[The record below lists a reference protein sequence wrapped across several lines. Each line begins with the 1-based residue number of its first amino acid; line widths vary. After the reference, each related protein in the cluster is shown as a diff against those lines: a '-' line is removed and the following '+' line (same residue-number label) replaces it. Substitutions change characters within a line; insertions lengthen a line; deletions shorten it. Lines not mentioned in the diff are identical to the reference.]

1 MCGYHG
7 VVTFFSSMFA
17 FSPRVCVRVCVC
29 VCGCSQWI
37 IDAQEIYCLVFLYS
51 ADMLQMLYSLLLPQG
66 LKKKKQADTEGKRGG
81 TENEEKE

>member
-7 VVTFFSSMFA
+7 ALLLFFSSMFA

-29 VCGCSQWI
+29 VWVFSVDNRRAGNILS
-37 IDAQEIYCLVFLYS
+37 CLFILSRHASNVVFTAS
-51 ADMLQMLYSLLLPQG
+51 ASRF
-66 LKKKKQADTEGKRGG
+66 KKKKQADTEGRRGG

>member
-1 MCGYHG
+1 MCSYHG
-7 VVTFFSSMFA
+7 ALLLFFSSMFA
-17 FSPRVCVRVCVC
+17 FSPRVCVRVCVS

-66 LKKKKQADTEGKRGG
+66 FKKKQADTEGRRGG